1 MKHKAVILPEVGDR
15 SRGRKIYV
23 HKELDV
29 TLMKNSYSVLAKI
42 KCCEPFVAISVVY
55 ILVDSFVEFYR
66 LIQKTCIF

>member
-1 MKHKAVILPEVGDR
+1 MKHKAVILPEVGDH

-42 KCCEPFVAISVVY
+42 NCCETFVAILVVY
-55 ILVDSFVEFYR
+55 ILADSIVEFYR
-66 LIQKTCIF
+66 LSQKLCIL

>member
-1 MKHKAVILPEVGDR
+1 MEHKAVILPEVGDR

-42 KCCEPFVAISVVY
+42 KCCGTFVAIPAVY
-55 ILVDSFVEFYR
+55 ILLLDR
-66 LIQKTCIF
+66 

>member
-42 KCCEPFVAISVVY
+42 NCSETFVAI
-55 ILVDSFVEFYR
+55 
-66 LIQKTCIF
+66 